1 MKKQVSNYEVILPL
15 DDEDHFLLLNGLYG
29 AYDVVDKKVGAVLL
43 SGDIDAIPMEE
54 QERLLARGH
63 LCDRHETEKEDLSL
77 IAQVYRKLVREKLL
91 CITLIPTYD
100 CNFRCPYCFEK
111 HRLSCGEE
119 WLKKTMSTEMVD
131 AVFEAIEKEKKRG
144 SRIDRMRIYGGE
156 PLLKENKEII
166 RYISKKAV
174 DAGLTLDVTTNG
186 YDLDQFI
193 DVLTEYNYSLVFTTL
208 DGTGEDNDKRR
219 VYAGGGGSFEKIIN
233 NVGLALSKG
242 LRVSVR
248 INVGPE
254 NLDRASDLAE
264 VFEEKGFTGYPGF
277 VYYYTA
283 TNGENYPGEDH
294 GVSFRELVKMQTRKG
309 LEKNYAMEHV
319 FRYAFDVYWMRSLIK
334 DKEYYK
340 TTDTACGAETNS
352 LKIDPEGYI
361 YTCTKLVAR
370 EDMRVGRV
378 DVEKGKFAY
387 TFDLLKWNNRSVMNL
402 PECMECPYVFICR
415 GGCAYEAYLEK
426 GDISKHCCGQN
437 KEIIN
442 DSAIEVCSEIFKKTG
457 ERELTKSLKE
467 LINSLAPE
475 EKKKLF
481 FAARKG

>member
-1 MKKQVSNYEVILPL
+1 
-15 DDEDHFLLLNGLYG
+15 
-29 AYDVVDKKVGAVLL
+29 
-43 SGDIDAIPMEE
+43 
-54 QERLLARGH
+54 
-63 LCDRHETEKEDLSL
+63 
-77 IAQVYRKLVREKLL
+77 
-91 CITLIPTYD
+91 
-100 CNFRCPYCFEK
+100 
-111 HRLSCGEE
+111 
-119 WLKKTMSTEMVD
+119 
-131 AVFEAIEKEKKRG
+131 
-144 SRIDRMRIYGGE
+144 MRIYGGE

-294 GVSFRELVKMQTRKG
+294 GVCFRCVLDEVTHKG
-309 LEKNYAMEHV
+309 
-319 FRYAFDVYWMRSLIK
+319 
-334 DKEYYK
+334 
-340 TTDTACGAETNS
+340 
-352 LKIDPEGYI
+352 
-361 YTCTKLVAR
+361 
-370 EDMRVGRV
+370 
-378 DVEKGKFAY
+378 
-387 TFDLLKWNNRSVMNL
+387 
-402 PECMECPYVFICR
+402 
-415 GGCAYEAYLEK
+415 
-426 GDISKHCCGQN
+426 
-437 KEIIN
+437 
-442 DSAIEVCSEIFKKTG
+442 
-457 ERELTKSLKE
+457 
-467 LINSLAPE
+467 
-475 EKKKLF
+475 
-481 FAARKG
+481 